1 MRVQFTL
8 SPVSKKI
15 VLPLN
20 NNYSLTSLIY
30 RIIRNSSEDY
40 SRFLHD
46 SGYTLGKS
54 KKGFKLF
61 TYSMLTGKRHR
72 IDGDRIIFEN
82 THVQWQISS
91 PVHDFIRHLVTGVFA
106 EGQKI
111 EIKTGSNSSSGL
123 NGLNRFLIERVE
135 TLPIPEFKE
144 TMKFTC
150 LSPITVSKVAGSP
163 TLGKGGEGGFYGK
176 ASEDSPRPLRER
188 VRVRGDTEK
197 LRCHYLRPWED
208 GFTEAIKNNLIK
220 KYKLVHGKD
229 IEESEFKI
237 KIDTDYMNRKSGKI
251 TKNINF
257 KGTNIIGFMAPFE
270 VTGSPELIEI
280 GYEAGFG
287 EKGSMGFGMVK
298 EIV

>member
-8 SPVSKKI
+8 SPVNKKI

-30 RIIRNSSEDY
+30 KIIRNSSEDY

-91 PVHDFIRHLVTGVFA
+91 PVHDFIQHLVTGVFA

-111 EIKTGSNSSSGL
+111 DIRPSSNGSSGLTGLNGL

-150 LSPITVSKVAGSP
+150 LSPITVSKVVGLND
-163 TLGKGGEGGFYGK
+163 LGGLSGLNSLNGLSGLNGPFK
-176 ASEDSPRPLRER
+176 
-188 VRVRGDTEK
+188 
-197 LRCHYLRPWED
+197 CHYLRPWEE
-208 GFTEAIKNNLIK
+208 GFSDAIKNNMIK

-229 IEESEFKI
+229 IEDSEFKI

-270 VTGSPELIEI
+270 ATGSPELIEI

-298 EIV
+298 KIV

>member
-8 SPVSKKI
+8 SPVNKKI

-20 NNYSLTSLIY
+20 NNYSLTSFIY

-61 TYSMLTGKRHR
+61 TYSMLTGKSHR

-111 EIKTGSNSSSGL
+111 DIRHSSSSSNSLSGSNGLSGL
-123 NGLNRFLIERVE
+123 NSLSRFLIERVE

-150 LSPITVSKVAGSP
+150 LSPITVSKVAGLNGLSGLNGP
-163 TLGKGGEGGFYGK
+163 FK
-176 ASEDSPRPLRER
+176 
-188 VRVRGDTEK
+188 
-197 LRCHYLRPWED
+197 CHYLRPWEE
-208 GFTEAIKNNLIK
+208 GFSDAIKNNLIK
-220 KYKLVHGKD
+220 KHKLIHGKD
-229 IEESEFKI
+229 IEDSEFTI

-257 KGTNIIGFMAPFE
+257 KSTNIIGFMAPFE